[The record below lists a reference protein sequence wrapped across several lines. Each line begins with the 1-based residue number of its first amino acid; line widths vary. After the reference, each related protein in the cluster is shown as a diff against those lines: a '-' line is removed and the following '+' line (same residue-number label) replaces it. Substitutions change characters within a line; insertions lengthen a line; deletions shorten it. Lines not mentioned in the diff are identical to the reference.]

1 MITFYL
7 AMRHARA
14 DEVYKHI
21 DDYCTSETKY
31 VISTEK
37 CKNTHK
43 ETYGEHF
50 HVVIEWDDKHYTK
63 FKRDVITKLWK
74 LKGQAKDGVGRQ
86 YGKENVGDEDA
97 MISYILKDQDWFD
110 DIVSGEVSMLDWFNN
125 TTTGVWP
132 IRYQGYTP
140 EYLIERYKESFKKED
155 KYTQI
160 ENVINHLKMMPCAT
174 STHIDIWKVQR
185 TILLYWMDNHTNVI
199 TKSTLNH
206 ITIKFIT
213 QEFKYYED
221 NDLDRILL
229 YILGKG
235 I

>member
-31 VISTEK
+31 VITKEK

-74 LKGQAKDGVGRQ
+74 LKGQARDGVGRQ
-86 YGKENVGDEDA
+86 YGKEKVGDEDA
-97 MISYILKDQDWFD
+97 MISYILKDQIWYDND
-110 DIVSGEVSMLDWFNN
+110 KREAVGLLPKGE
-125 TTTGVWP
+125 GP
-132 IRYQGYTP
+132 KYQGYTE
-140 EYLIERYKESFKKED
+140 EYLEKRYAESFQKED

-160 ENVINHLKMMPCAT
+160 ENVINHLMEMPCMAPPL
-174 STHIDIWKVQR
+174 DIWKVQK
-185 TILLYWMDNHTNVI
+185 TILEYWMNNHTNVI

-206 ITIKFIT
+206 ITTKFIT
-213 QEFKYYED
+213 QHFKHYGD
-221 NDLDRILL
+221 DDLDRILL
-229 YILGKG
+229 YILGKS